1 MIQEWVELDVELFKT
16 IFYTY
21 LNHEGNSEGKVI
33 EIQYIPNIWEAE
45 KSEDEVRIFLG
56 SGLDPFEF
64 QEANSA
70 VCEMYERMCERFSK
84 MGLEEEIKNDL
95 KKLNVCYFQEGIPLI
110 SPIGATD
117 TNIKLFLDTCF
128 GDDEAISDNELYQTL
143 RKLDKM
149 VVWFVRNEDGKIVY
163 DSSRKAVPDSK
174 KLVRIRAID
183 LDDWKK
189 MIYEGI
195 TLRCF
200 PDRYKKGDVKRED
213 IILLGG

>member
-1 MIQEWVELDVELFKT
+1 MELSNDLKNLPASGDETKIIKE
-16 IFYTY
+16 IF
-21 LNHEGNSEGKVI
+21 
-33 EIQYIPNIWEAE
+33 QYIVIKLGDENFGIDINYIDNILRMQQITRVPKVPAYL
-45 KSEDEVRIFLG
+45 KGVINLRGEVIPVMSLRL
-56 SGLDPFEF
+56 
-64 QEANSA
+64 
-70 VCEMYERMCERFSK
+70 K

-128 GDDEAISDNELYQTL
+128 GDDEAISNNELYQTL

-149 VVWFVRNEDGKIVY
+149 IVWFVRNKDGKGVY

-189 MIYEGI
+189 MIFEGMTI
-195 TLRCF
+195 GAF
-200 PDRYKKGDVKRED
+200 PSKYKKGDVKRED